1 VNRAIAR
8 RRGTEEWNEPGLA
21 VQAQVARH
29 LLSHHLNPPPRDRD
43 VCRIGRQAPL
53 RKIELK

>member
-1 VNRAIAR
+1 M
-8 RRGTEEWNEPGLA
+8 EEWNETGLA

-43 VCRIGRQAPL
+43 VCRIGRQAL
-53 RKIELK
+53 SRKIELK